1 MSAKLISI
9 AELNSCGS
17 IDSFMS
23 VVSCLFEAAPCLA
36 HKIYAKRPYASYTE
50 LIDEAE
56 SVVNSKDLSQKELLE
71 VINAHPRLG
80 AARNTLSA
88 HSLKEQ
94 GYNTTQTATEDEEVN
109 EMLTKLNDQYET
121 KFGFKFVIFVN
132 GRKRKDILPIIEEKI
147 NGENTK
153 EQELQRG
160 LKDMILIARDRLR
173 KMGQN

>member
-1 MSAKLISI
+1 
-9 AELNSCGS
+9 
-17 IDSFMS
+17 
-23 VVSCLFEAAPCLA
+23 
-36 HKIYAKRPYASYTE
+36 
-50 LIDEAE
+50 
-56 SVVNSKDLSQKELLE
+56 

-88 HSLKEQ
+88 LSLKEQ
-94 GYNTTQTATEDEEVN
+94 GYNTTQTATEDEKVN
-109 EMLTKLNDQYET
+109 ETLTNLNDQYET

-147 NGENTK
+147 NGEYTK